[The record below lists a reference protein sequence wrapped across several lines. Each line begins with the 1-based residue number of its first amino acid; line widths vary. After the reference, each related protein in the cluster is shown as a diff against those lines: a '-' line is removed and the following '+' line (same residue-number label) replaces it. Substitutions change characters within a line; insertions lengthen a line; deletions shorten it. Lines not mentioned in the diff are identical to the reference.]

1 MALENGSGLSAAD
14 VAAVMGNG
22 NNNGWGNDGFGGWW
36 VILLILLCMG
46 GNWGGNGFGGGM
58 GAVPYIGQ
66 QADIQRGFDQ
76 QATTG
81 QIAALQAQVGNGFSD
96 AAVAR
101 CQGNANLTAAI
112 TGGQYA
118 TAQAIT
124 TAKDT
129 LNGTL
134 NSNQIADVQAH
145 NQLAMSLQ
153 QCCCDNRAATADLKY
168 TVATEACADRAAVTN
183 GLQELTAQN
192 NMNTNSITKEIRDGI
207 QAIKDELCADR
218 IAAKDAQ
225 IQALQN
231 QLNMASLA
239 ASQTAQTAQLLTY
252 GNQQAQNIINSCCP
266 KPVPAYA
273 VPNPNSCGCGN
284 GFGACA

>member
-1 MALENGSGLSAAD
+1 MALENGTGLSAAD

-22 NNNGWGNDGFGGWW
+22 NNNGFGNDGFGGWW
-36 VILLILLCMG
+36 VILFILLAMG
-46 GNWGGNGFGGGM
+46 GNWGGNWGSGGG

-76 QATTG
+76 QATMG

-96 AAVAR
+96 AAVAN
-101 CQGNANLTAAI
+101 CQGNASITAAI

-124 TAKDT
+124 AAKDT

-134 NSNQIADVQAH
+134 NANQIADVQAH
-145 NQLAMSLQ
+145 NNLAMALLQ
-153 QCCCDNRAATADLKY
+153 SGCDNKAGIADLKY
-168 TVATEACADRAAVTN
+168 TIATEACADRAAVTN

-192 NMNTNSITKEIRDGI
+192 NMNTNAITAAINSGI
-207 QAIKDELCADR
+207 QSIKDDLCADR

-266 KPVPAYA
+266 KPVPAYV
-273 VPNPNSCGCGN
+273 VPSPNSCGCGN
-284 GFGACA
+284 GFGACG